1 MGGVITDKTAESLTR
16 QLNTYKKKLAARN
29 DDTARAA
36 MAQIDNFIAND
47 IPTLQSGKT
56 TYQEINALVHKA
68 FEGNAAF
75 TDVRLLN
82 GKESESMS
90 AVLYQFFDNFHIDS
104 IFTPFP
110 NFQEKINT
118 YVKTSMTNKI
128 QSLISDAISYNKDY
142 SAGQHKKYSDTLASH
157 PRNSNFVVNRFPKTG
172 SQYDN

>member
-1 MGGVITDKTAESLTR
+1 
-16 QLNTYKKKLAARN
+16 
-29 DDTARAA
+29 

-47 IPTLQSGKT
+47 IPTLQGGKT

-90 AVLYQFFDNFHIDS
+90 AILYKFFDEFHIDS
-104 IFTPFP
+104 LFTQFP

-128 QSLISDAISYNKDY
+128 QSLIKDTINYDREY
-142 SAGQHKKYSDTLASH
+142 SSSQHQKYSDTLASH
-157 PRNSNFVVNRFPKTG
+157 PRNSSFVVNRFPKTG
-172 SQYDN
+172 RQYDN